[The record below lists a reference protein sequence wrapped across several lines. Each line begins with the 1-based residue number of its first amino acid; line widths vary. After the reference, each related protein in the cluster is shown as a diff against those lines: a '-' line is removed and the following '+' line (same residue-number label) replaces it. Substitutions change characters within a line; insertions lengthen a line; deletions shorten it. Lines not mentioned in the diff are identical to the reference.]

1 MQCVAVDALEPRSD
15 WYRHLEEGRVLFFPK
30 TPFDVAESHRETLRK
45 TAQVAGAHHKNI
57 AYRPAQNRVTGFEK
71 AADSEALRDA
81 LRSYS
86 QNALRFL
93 GEFVPRYMQK
103 ARVDF
108 ASFRPQEEEGRDLP
122 TNKRNDLLHVD
133 AFPSRP
139 TRGDLIL
146 RIFTNINPEK
156 SRVWMVSDAFGEAA
170 RQHAEA
176 AGLAGIAS
184 SSESPLARLR
194 AGVAPALA
202 AMGIGAANRSP
213 YDRFMLGFHDYL
225 KHSADYQ
232 RDCPKYRLEFPP
244 DSTWMCFTDVVP
256 HAVLSGRYALEQTV
270 IVSRE
275 SLLDRRNAPVE
286 ILQKIC
292 GRPLVATS

>member
-1 MQCVAVDALEPRSD
+1 MQCVAVDILEPRSD
-15 WYRHLEEGRVLFFPK
+15 WYRHLEEGRVLFFPQ
-30 TPFDVAESHRETLRK
+30 TPFDVPEPNRETLRQ

-57 AYRPAQNRVTGFEK
+57 AYRPAQDRVTGFDK
-71 AADSEALRDA
+71 ASDSEALRSA

-93 GEFVPRYMQK
+93 REFVPRYMQK
-103 ARVDF
+103 CHVDF

-122 TNKRNDLLHVD
+122 FNKRNDLLHVD

-156 SRVWMVSDAFGEAA
+156 SRVWMVSDPFGEAA
-170 RQHAEA
+170 RQHANA
-176 AGLAGIAS
+176 AGLASIAA
-184 SSESPLARLR
+184 SPGSRLR
-194 AGVAPALA
+194 AAFAPVLSSL
-202 AMGIGAANRSP
+202 GFGAANRSP

-225 KHSADYQ
+225 KHNAAYQ

-244 DSTWMCFTDVVP
+244 DSTWMCFTDIVP

-270 IVSRE
+270 IVSRD

-286 ILQKIC
+286 ILQELC
-292 GRPLVATS
+292 HRPLVPAM

>member
-1 MQCVAVDALEPRSD
+1 MQCVAVDILEPRSD

-30 TPFDVAESHRETLRK
+30 TPFDVPEAEREILRK

-57 AYRPAQNRVTGFEK
+57 AYRPAQDRVTGFDK
-71 AADSEALRDA
+71 SSDSEALRSA

-93 GEFVPRYMQK
+93 RELVPRYMQK
-103 ARVDF
+103 CHVDF
-108 ASFRPQEEEGRDLP
+108 ASFRPQEEEGRELP
-122 TNKRNDLLHVD
+122 INKRNDLLHVD

-156 SRVWMVSDAFGEAA
+156 ARVWMVSDPFVEAA
-170 RQHAEA
+170 RQYADA
-176 AGLAGIAS
+176 AGLAGIAAS
-184 SSESPLARLR
+184 SGSRLR
-194 AGVAPALA
+194 AAVAPVLA
-202 AMGIGAANRSP
+202 SLGFGAAKRSP

-225 KHSADYQ
+225 KHNAEYQ

-244 DSTWMCFTDVVP
+244 DSTWMCFTDIVP

-270 IVSRE
+270 IVSRA
-275 SLLDRRNAPVE
+275 SLLAPRNAPVE
-286 ILQKIC
+286 ILQELC
-292 GRPLVATS
+292 HRPLIPTS